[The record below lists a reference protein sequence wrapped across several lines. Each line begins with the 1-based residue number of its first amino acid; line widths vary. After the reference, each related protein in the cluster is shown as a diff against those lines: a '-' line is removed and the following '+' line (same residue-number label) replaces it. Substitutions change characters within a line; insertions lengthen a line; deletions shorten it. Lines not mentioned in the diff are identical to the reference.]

1 MEDIEVKANGKLQEL
16 HRTSRILGRHVLKII
31 KKEAILLQSLF
42 VGEEFCTFVCQKKDR
57 LFVYIK

>member
-31 KKEAILLQSLF
+31 KKEAILL
-42 VGEEFCTFVCQKKDR
+42 
-57 LFVYIK
+57 